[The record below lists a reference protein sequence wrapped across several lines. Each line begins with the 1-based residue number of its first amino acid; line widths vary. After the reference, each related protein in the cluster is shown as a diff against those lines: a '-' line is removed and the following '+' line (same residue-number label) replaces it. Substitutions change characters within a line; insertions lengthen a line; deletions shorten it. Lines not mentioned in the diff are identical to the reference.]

1 MTDMPSL
8 RSHLL
13 TLAAY
18 HGWAN
23 KRLLEHVSQVTDAD
37 YHAPAGLFFNS
48 IHGTLNHLLL
58 ADRTWLGRFI
68 GKPEKFTSL
77 AQEIEADREALAEQL
92 AGRHLLWQ
100 TLIESASAQSMAGS
114 LHYTSTAGEK
124 SAAPWMGTIAH
135 VFNHATHHRG
145 QISAALTGLHH
156 ACPELDMIYFLRQH
170 GPAASAV

>member
-1 MTDMPSL
+1 M
-8 RSHLL
+8 
-13 TLAAY
+13 LAAY

-23 KRLLEHVSQVTDAD
+23 NLLLERLSQLTETD

-58 ADRTWLGRFI
+58 ADRAWLGRFI

-92 AGRHLLWQ
+92 AVRHPLWQ
-100 TLIESASAQSMAGS
+100 MLIESSSSETMMGS
-114 LHYTSTAGEK
+114 LHYATAAGE
-124 SAAPWMGTIAH
+124 ATVTPWLGTITH

-145 QISAALTGLHH
+145 QISAALTGFHY
-156 ACPELDMIYFLRQH
+156 ACPELDMIYFLRQRETA
-170 GPAASAV
+170 PSTL

>member
-1 MTDMPSL
+1 MPDTPSL
-8 RSHLL
+8 KPHLL
-13 TLAAY
+13 TLVAY

-23 KRLLEHVSQVTDAD
+23 KVLLEHLSPITEAD

-58 ADRTWLGRFI
+58 ADRAWLGRFI
-68 GKPEKFTSL
+68 GKPEKFASL
-77 AQEIEADREALAEQL
+77 AQEIETDRKALAEQL

-100 TLIESASAQSMAGS
+100 GLIESASSETIMGS
-114 LHYTSTAGEK
+114 LHYTTTAGE
-124 SAAPWMGTIAH
+124 ATVTPWLGTITH

-156 ACPELDMIYFLRQH
+156 ACPELDLIYFLRLR
-170 GPAASAV
+170 GPAPSII